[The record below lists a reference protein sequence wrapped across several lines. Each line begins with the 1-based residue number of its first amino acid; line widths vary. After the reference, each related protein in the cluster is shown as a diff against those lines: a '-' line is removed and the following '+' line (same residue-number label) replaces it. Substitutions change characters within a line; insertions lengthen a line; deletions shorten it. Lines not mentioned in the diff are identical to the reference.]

1 MMSGVVRFYNDIVGY
16 GFIDPDIGTYI
27 LKVSYKDIKINGYRL
42 LNEGQRVQ
50 FEIASDSN
58 SIAKNVIPLDLFD

>member
-1 MMSGVVRFYNDIVGY
+1 MPSGVVRFYNDITGY

-42 LNEGQRVQ
+42 LNEGQRVL
-50 FEIASDSN
+50 FEVASDSN
-58 SIAKNVIPLDLFD
+58 SIAKNVIPLDLLD